1 MAQRNCERAEQ
12 LEQNAARNSVRLSSM
27 VGEDF
32 SMILYDDEDDVSHE
46 GMSRKLGNRESRV
59 ARQTIVHQTSIIEE
73 ERVF

>member
-1 MAQRNCERAEQ
+1 
-12 LEQNAARNSVRLSSM
+12 M